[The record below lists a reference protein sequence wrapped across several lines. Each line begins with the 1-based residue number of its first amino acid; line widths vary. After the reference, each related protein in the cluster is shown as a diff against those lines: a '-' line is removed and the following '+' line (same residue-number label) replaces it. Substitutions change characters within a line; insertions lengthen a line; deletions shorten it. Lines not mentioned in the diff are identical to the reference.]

1 MTQPSSARPR
11 LLVFNLATDAD
22 DPVLG
27 FTTTW
32 LNALA
37 ERCEVV
43 DVITMRAGRLAV
55 AGNVHVHSVGKESG
69 VGEIRRA
76 LRFWRILAGLLRRE
90 RYDAAFAHMMPL
102 FAILAAPLLHPR
114 RVPMTLW
121 FNHRSVTLRL
131 RLAERLVDHV
141 VTSSLEGFR
150 LESTKC
156 VPLGHGID
164 TDAFCPSTPGRAP
177 AGPFTVLAAGR
188 IAPIKGLDTVVE
200 GVALARSQRGVDLR
214 LRLVGEPATADADFA
229 QGLRRR
235 IEALGLVDAVEL
247 PGAVR
252 HDRMVEEYR
261 AADVLVNLSPTGGQ
275 DKVVL
280 EAMACGLPVVTS
292 NDAFRE
298 PLGVSGSLV
307 VPEQDASALAARL
320 WWLVGLSTEERGAL
334 GAQLRSEVVR
344 HHGLS
349 QLVDRLLRVALSGAR
364 D

>member
-1 MTQPSSARPR
+1 MTAPSTARPR

-43 DVITMRAGRLAV
+43 DVITMRVGRLAV
-55 AGNVHVHSVGKESG
+55 APNVHVHSVGKERG

-76 LRFWRILAGLLRRE
+76 LRFWRILAGLLRRQ

-102 FAILAAPLLHPR
+102 FAILAAPLLRPR

-150 LESTKC
+150 LDSTKC
-156 VPLGHGID
+156 VALGHGID
-164 TDAFCPSTPGRAP
+164 TDFFCPSTTVGAP

-188 IAPIKGLDTVVE
+188 IAPIKGLDTVIE
-200 GVALARSQRGVDLR
+200 AVALTRSQCGVELR
-214 LRLVGEPATADADFA
+214 LRLVGEPATSDADYA

-252 HDRMVEEYR
+252 YDRMVEEYR

-298 PLGVSGSLV
+298 LLGVSESLV
-307 VPEQDASALAARL
+307 VPDDDAPALAAQLL
-320 WWLVGLSTEERGAL
+320 WLLGLSTDERRAL

-344 HHGLS
+344 RHGLS
-349 QLVDRLLRVALSGAR
+349 RLVDRLLGVAIAGAR
-364 D
+364 E